1 MFAEDGFKGKHI
13 LVTGAGS
20 GIGRAT
26 AILLGKLGAK
36 VILTGRTLAKLEET
50 AALLPGGA
58 TEIVACELCDFASY
72 DEFFQKFI
80 ATGKLDGMVHC
91 AGMAKAIPVKALT
104 YESIRQM
111 LDTNLTSFFLLVKY
125 FHKKTISNDNAAIV
139 VCSSVNVHYP
149 QKCMSVYEASKGAV
163 EAAVRGMA
171 EELYSRRH
179 LRVNAMVIGP
189 VATPMAG
196 VANGD
201 YSTVGQFSD
210 ITPNLMGIAGPESVA
225 KMAAFLLSDAS
236 AYTTG
241 RNFYVDGG
249 RL

>member
-1 MFAEDGFKGKHI
+1 MFAVGAFEGKRI
-13 LVTGAGS
+13 LITGAGS

-26 AILLGKLGAK
+26 AIILGELGAK
-36 VILTGRTLAKLEET
+36 VVLAGRTLAKLEET
-50 AALLPGGA
+50 AALLPSGA
-58 TEIVACELCDFASY
+58 AETVVCELCDFASY

-91 AGMAKAIPVKALT
+91 AGMAKAVPVKALT
-104 YESIRQM
+104 YESVRQI
-111 LDTNLTSFFLLVKY
+111 LDTNLTSFFMLVKC
-125 FHKKTISNDNAAIV
+125 FHKKIISNDNASIV
-139 VCSSVNVHYP
+139 VCSAVNVHYP

-196 VANGD
+196 VTNGD
-201 YSTVGQFSD
+201 YSTVGQFSE
-210 ITPNLMGIAGPESVA
+210 ITPNLMGIAAPESIA
-225 KMAAFLLSDAS
+225 NMAAFLLSDAS

>member
-1 MFAEDGFKGKHI
+1 MFAVGAFEGKRI
-13 LVTGAGS
+13 LITGAGS

-26 AILLGKLGAK
+26 AIILGELGAK
-36 VILTGRTLAKLEET
+36 VVLAGRTLVKLEET
-50 AALLPGGA
+50 AAFLPSGA
-58 TEIVACELCDFASY
+58 AEPVVCELCDFALY
-72 DEFFQKFI
+72 DEYFQKFT
-80 ATGKLDGMVHC
+80 AFGKLDGMVHC

-104 YESIRQM
+104 YESIRQI
-111 LDTNLTSFFLLVKY
+111 LDTNLTSFFMLVKC
-125 FHKKTISNDNAAIV
+125 FHKKAISNDNASIV
-139 VCSSVNVHYP
+139 VCSAVNVHYP

-196 VANGD
+196 VADGD

-210 ITPNLMGIAGPESVA
+210 ITPNLMGIAAPESIA
-225 KMAAFLLSDAS
+225 NMAAFLLSDAS